1 MSTKKGKAVEVW
13 DAGDG
18 YGDRAQFHVLC
29 PRLVA
34 LQSNYAL
41 LN

>member
-18 YGDRAQFHVLC
+18 TGDGTGTEHDFMCSV
-29 PRLVA
+29 PV
-34 LQSNYAL
+34 
-41 LN
+41 